1 MNVIIFTTNIK
12 IHLKGKK
19 NQPWQPVYLWYVGMY
34 NGVCTAKLNSIYRT
48 LKWTTEFG
56 SSGDCLPVQQA
67 CFTVFF
73 VTELIAPKVCTFF
86 FCFLLFIL
94 FLLVAYSKCLL
105 FNLSYQT
112 FFSPFI
118 KKVQMSYKRLLIKL
132 RITLGK
138 GLISPCLLMYYT
150 TDH

>member
-1 MNVIIFTTNIK
+1 MTSWHMNVIIFTTNIK

-34 NGVCTAKLNSIYRT
+34 NGVCTAKLNNIYRT

-86 FCFLLFIL
+86 LFVFSFLYCFYLLHIVNVCFLI
-94 FLLVAYSKCLL
+94 Y
-105 FNLSYQT
+105 
-112 FFSPFI
+112 
-118 KKVQMSYKRLLIKL
+118 LIKL
-132 RITLGK
+132 FFL
-138 GLISPCLLMYYT
+138 PLLKKYKCHIK
-150 TDH
+150 DC